1 VKLLFD
7 QNLSPT
13 LVEHLADVYPD
24 SVHVSDVGLDRAL
37 DREVW
42 DYAHEREL
50 TVVTKDADFEE
61 MSMLRGFPPHVV
73 WIRRGNCTT
82 REIENILRQNR
93 DAVEQLHE
101 NPDAGVVELY

>member
-93 DAVEQLHE
+93 HAVEQLHE

>member
-1 VKLLFD
+1 MKLLFD

-37 DREVW
+37 DREIW
-42 DYAHEREL
+42 DYAREREWA
-50 TVVTKDADFEE
+50 VVTKDADFEE
-61 MSMLRGFPPHVV
+61 MSVLKGFPPHVV

-82 REIENILRQNR
+82 REIEAILRQNQ

-101 NPDAGVVELY
+101 DPDSGVVELY

>member
-1 VKLLFD
+1 MKLLFD
-7 QNLSPT
+7 QNLPPT

-93 DAVEQLHE
+93 HAVEQLHE